1 MKQNREK
8 KLKKNSRVSFFE
20 SKNRHNKNNRQKK
33 KTRSRSFFLFFA
45 TKSKKNQISLT
56 QQKKSIHSSDRRD
69 AEIKK

>member
-20 SKNRHNKNNRQKK
+20 SKNRHNKNNRQK